1 MRRLLLS
8 LLLISFVATPAF
20 ADFASAMQAYQ
31 DGDYAAAASEWEQLA
46 EEGSA
51 ASMFNLGLIEEGG
64 LGREANAESAFDWF
78 LRAAENGFDRA
89 QFKVAEWLATT
100 PIGDDDEPNLAA
112 ARQWYLLAEAQGYIG
127 AKKRRKQLAKR
138 MTPSQIARGDMLA
151 REALKK
157 PDAN

>member
-1 MRRLLLS
+1 MRIFILS
-8 LLLISFVATPAF
+8 LLLIAVASLPAQ
-20 ADFASAMQAYQ
+20 ADFASAMQSYQ
-31 DGDYAAAASEWEQLA
+31 EGDYAAAAAEWERLA
-46 EEGSA
+46 AEGSA

-64 LGREANAESAFDWF
+64 LGREANAEKAFDWF
-78 LRAAENGFDRA
+78 LRAAEKGFDRA
-89 QFKVAEWLATT
+89 QFYVAEWLAENPT
-100 PIGDDDEPNLAA
+100 GVDDEPDLAA

-157 PDAN
+157 LDAN